1 MNKKEIRYSEVL
13 LWKAEILMEQGQL
26 QESLNLVNR
35 VRSRAATS
43 LSHLK
48 KADGTLWMNYKI
60 ELYKPGVNF
69 TLNKE
74 NLKKAIIWEN
84 RLEFANE
91 GRRYFDLLRWGLLSE
106 TMNEYLNKEKRRFD
120 WYNQGRFV
128 AGRDEYLPIPQ
139 PQMNWSKG
147 SYKQNPG
154 Y

>member
-1 MNKKEIRYSEVL
+1 MNKKEIRYAEVL

-35 VRSRAATS
+35 IRARAATS
-43 LSHLK
+43 LNRLK
-48 KADGTLWMNYKI
+48 KADGTLWMDYKI
-60 ELYKPGVNF
+60 EEYKPGVNF

-84 RLEFANE
+84 RLELANE
-91 GRRYFDLLRWGLLSE
+91 GRRFFDLLRWGLLSE
-106 TMNEYLNKEKRRFD
+106 TMNAFINKEKGRFD

-139 PQMNWSKG
+139 QQMNWSKG